1 MKFRNV
7 TIGWIFILL
16 LQGSLFSQGTVS
28 FSKHTITAS
37 LVLAKKFIPVDLDQ
51 DGDLDVVAVASN
63 TDPLEANLA
72 WYENDG
78 LENFTAH
85 TITTDFSTARGVYA
99 ADLIPGGFLEIVAG
113 SQDNK
118 RITFWKYQ
126 TGAWVVDSVGSAPAP
141 NNYSVRVADVNL
153 DGYLDILAAYG
164 DTENR
169 LIWFQGDGTGN
180 FIEHT
185 INSSVYT
192 NAVDI
197 VSGRVDAD
205 VDVDVL
211 GGAFWGG
218 DDVSW
223 WENDGTPEDGGWVKH
238 GIQTAYPGANSVE
251 LVDIDNDGDLD
262 ALAVAWG
269 NSSANSADD
278 RVSWWANDGT
288 GVFGAEQVI
297 VNNFWNARNAK
308 GADVDG
314 DGDMDVVAAADGLNQ
329 ISWFENDGNQ
339 NFTEHI
345 VTNTF
350 TYAYFTHPLDL
361 DGDGDTDIVGSAQ
374 DDNEVAWWEN
384 QQDDDQLI
392 AAGDAPPASF
402 WSGKVV
408 IDFSAGTADSVTVF
422 YNAGKV
428 PNRTQLAAGIDHL
441 AQKGIY
447 TITTR
452 KTAYTASI
460 DFYYGAGVVD
470 EWSAVDNDAALVICW
485 WDKTVGQWVIAG
497 SSQTVDAVNRKIT
510 VNGVNSELQNFTYW
524 TMGSRT
530 PDNPLPVQLLT
541 FEGNSLP
548 EGVELHWSTAS
559 ETNNL
564 GFEVWRASQSDSQY
578 VLIADYASQ
587 PALRGA
593 GNTSARQ
600 DYRFLDR
607 LVVPGE
613 TYYYKLVNVDFDHQR
628 SEHGPLQVLY
638 RGNASAS
645 ELARL
650 RTFELG
656 QNYPNPFNSTTVI
669 PVDVPE
675 VRDTGG
681 LLELNIYD
689 MLGRKIKTFQ
699 LISPAPGRHL
709 FRWNG
714 LAENGRAV
722 PSGVYLYRVQYNGL
736 TLSRKLQIVK

>member
-1 MKFRNV
+1 MRFRYV
-7 TIGWIFILL
+7 TFVLGFLFFW
-16 LQGSLFSQGTVS
+16 QGSLFAQGTVS
-28 FSKHTITAS
+28 FSKHAITTS
-37 LVLAKKFIPVDLDQ
+37 LLLAKKFIPVDLDQ

-63 TDPLEANLA
+63 TDTLEANLA

-85 TITTDFSTARGVYA
+85 TITTDYPTARGVYA
-99 ADLIPGGFLEIVAG
+99 ADLVPGGFLEIVAS
-113 SQDNK
+113 SQDNR
-118 RITFWKYQ
+118 RITFWQYQ
-126 TGAWVVDSVGSAPAP
+126 SGVWVVDSVGTAPAP

-153 DGYLDILAAYG
+153 DGFLDILASYG

-169 LIWFQGDGTGN
+169 LIWFQGDGAGN

-185 INSSVYT
+185 INTTAYT

-197 VSGRVDAD
+197 VSGRVDGDA
-205 VDVDVL
+205 DVDVL

-238 GIQTAYPGANSVE
+238 GIQSAYLGANSVE
-251 LVDIDNDGDLD
+251 LVDLDNDGDLD

-269 NSSANSADD
+269 NSSANSTDD

-288 GVFGAEQVI
+288 GTFGSEQVI
-297 VNNFWNARNAK
+297 ASNFWNARNAK

-339 NFTEHI
+339 NFTEHV

-392 AAGDAPPASF
+392 AVGDAPPASF

-422 YNAGKV
+422 YNAGRV
-428 PNRTQLAAGIDHL
+428 PNRNQLAAGIDHL
-441 AQKGIY
+441 AQKGFY

-452 KTAYTASI
+452 KTGYTASI
-460 DFYYGAGVVD
+460 DFYYGSGVVD

-485 WDKTVGQWVIAG
+485 WNKATEQWVIAG

-510 VNGVNSELQNFTYW
+510 VDGLTSELQTFTYW
-524 TMGSRT
+524 TLGSRT
-530 PDNPLPVQLLT
+530 TDNPLPVQLLA
-541 FEGNSLP
+541 FEATSL
-548 EGVELHWSTAS
+548 ENGVELRWSTAS

-564 GFEVWRASQSDSQY
+564 GFEIWRASRTDSQY
-578 VLIADYASQ
+578 VLIADYASR
-587 PALRGA
+587 PDLRGA
-593 GNTSARQ
+593 GNTTARQ
-600 DYRFLDR
+600 DYRFLDQV
-607 LVVPGE
+607 VVPGE
-613 TYYYKLVNVDFDHQR
+613 TYYYKLVNVDFDHR
-628 SEHGPLQVLY
+628 KTEHGPLTVQY
-638 RGNASAS
+638 WGNTS
-645 ELARL
+645 EEFLAGI
-650 RTFELG
+650 RTLELG

-669 PVDVPE
+669 PVEVPE
-675 VRDTGG
+675 APSAGG
-681 LLELNIYD
+681 NLELDIYD
-689 MLGRKIKTFQ
+689 LLGRKIKSFR
-699 LISPAPGRHL
+699 LENPGPGNHL
-709 FRWNG
+709 FRWDG
-714 LAENGRAV
+714 VAENGLAV
-722 PSGVYLYRVQYNGL
+722 PSGVYLYRVRYNGL
-736 TLSRKLQIVK
+736 TLVRKLQIVK